1 MTEDTYMQLPYSNS
15 SIESLFKLLHGDRK
29 KIQKIPL
36 ATSEELLASANGPSD
51 DAIPQS
57 ETISKA
63 SHHPI
68 DLVAL
73 KATDE
78 NQPPD
83 LTESPMCPM
92 RKEAAD
98 TKNTTLQNSVAPSP
112 PLRKGKDLS
121 SALTL
126 AFHLFPY
133 QKVSELSPDNSAHS
147 GGKQAQRKLH
157 KDA

>member
-1 MTEDTYMQLPYSNS
+1 MADHTYMQLPYSKP
-15 SIESLFKLLHGDRK
+15 SIESLFKLLHEDHK
-29 KIQKIPL
+29 KIPL

-83 LTESPMCPM
+83 QAESPVCPM

-98 TKNTTLQNSVAPSP
+98 TKKTTLQNSVAPSP
-112 PLRKGKDLS
+112 PLRKGKGLPSDLTP
-121 SALTL
+121 AP
-126 AFHLFPY
+126 HLFPS
-133 QKVSELSPDNSAHS
+133 QKVSEFSPDNSAHS
-147 GGKQAQRKLH
+147 EGKQAQRKLH